1 MVFSSLNF
9 MYLFLPICLLLYF
22 ILHGIKARNYLLLVM
37 SLLFYAWGEPKWI
50 ILMIVTTLI
59 DYGAGLLV
67 DQYRGQKLAKWALAG
82 SVVITL
88 SFLAVFKYLGFFNQ
102 NLNQIFGA
110 ELPTQIF
117 NLPIGISFY
126 TFQAITYVVDV
137 YRGKAQVQRSY
148 ANLLL
153 YVALFPQLIAGPIVR
168 YTDIAAQLENR
179 EMTLPGFSK
188 GITRF
193 VTGLGKKVLL
203 ANIAGQVATSLIGGD
218 LSKASV
224 LGAWLGIFAYTFQI
238 YFDFSGYSDMAI
250 GLGHMFGFTYVENF
264 NYPYISK
271 SITEFWRRWHISLST
286 FFRDY
291 VYIPL
296 GGNRRHQLRNMFIVW
311 ALTGLWHGASWNFV
325 LWGLYYFVFLAIE
338 KLFLGKFLEKLPAVV
353 GHAYALFIIVVG
365 WVFFYFDDVSRL
377 GQMLKLMFGFS
388 GQAGVLPTDTVLLKN
403 HLVFFL
409 VAIIACIPVSKLVK
423 ALLIRFSRKGPVQ
436 ESLAGAAG
444 ILNDVA
450 LLFFS
455 TAALVGASYN
465 PFLYF
470 RF

>member
-1 MVFSSLNF
+1 

-203 ANIAGQVATSLIGGD
+203 ANIAGQIATSLIGGD

-338 KLFLGKFLEKLPAVV
+338 KLFLGKFLKKLPAVV

-377 GQMLKLMFGFS
+377 GQRLKLMFGFS

-444 ILNDVA
+444 ILYDVA

>member
-1 MVFSSLNF
+1 

-423 ALLIRFSRKGPVQ
+423 ALLIRLSRKGSVQ

-444 ILNDVA
+444 ILYDVA

>member
-9 MYLFLPICLLLYF
+9 MHLFLPICLLLYF

-423 ALLIRFSRKGPVQ
+423 ALLIRFSRKGSVQ

-444 ILNDVA
+444 ILYDVA

>member
-1 MVFSSLNF
+1 

-444 ILNDVA
+444 ILYDVA

-455 TAALVGASYN
+455 TAALVGASHN

>member
-1 MVFSSLNF
+1 
-9 MYLFLPICLLLYF
+9 MYLFLPVCLLLYF
-22 ILHGIKARNYLLLVM
+22 ILRSIKARNYLLLAM

-67 DQYRGQKLAKWALAG
+67 DKYRGQKLAKWALAG

-179 EMTLPGFSK
+179 ETTLPGFSK

-218 LSKASV
+218 LSQASV

-353 GHAYALFIIVVG
+353 GHVYALFIIVVG

-388 GQAGVLPTDTVLLKN
+388 GQAGVLPTDTILLKN

-423 ALLIRFSRKGPVQ
+423 ALLIRFSRRGTAQ
-436 ESLAGAAG
+436 EAIAGAVG
-444 ILNDVA
+444 IVYDVA

>member
-1 MVFSSLNF
+1 MH
-9 MYLFLPICLLLYF
+9 LFLPICLLLYF

-423 ALLIRFSRKGPVQ
+423 ALLIRFSRKGSVQ

-444 ILNDVA
+444 ILYDVA

>member
-1 MVFSSLNF
+1 
-9 MYLFLPICLLLYF
+9 MYLFLPVCLLLYF
-22 ILHGIKARNYLLLVM
+22 ILRGIKARNYLLLVM

-50 ILMIVTTLI
+50 VLMIVTTLV

-67 DQYRGQKLAKWALAG
+67 DKYRGQKQAKWALAG

-102 NLNQIFGA
+102 NLNSLFGA

-137 YRGKAQVQRSY
+137 YRGKARVQRSY

-153 YVALFPQLIAGPIVR
+153 YVSLFPQLIAGPIVR
-168 YTDIAAQLENR
+168 YTDIAEQLESR
-179 EMTLPGFSK
+179 ETTVEGFAR

-203 ANIAGQVATSLIGGD
+203 ANIAGQIATSLIGGD

-296 GGNRRHQLRNMFIVW
+296 GGNRRHQLRNMFVVW

-338 KLFLGKFLEKLPAVV
+338 KMFLGKYLEKLPAVV
-353 GHAYALFIIVVG
+353 GHVYALFIVVVG

-388 GQAGVLPTDTVLLKN
+388 GQAGVMPTDTILLKN
-403 HLVFFL
+403 HLVFFM
-409 VAIIACIPVSKLVK
+409 VAIVACIPVSKLVK
-423 ALLIRFSRKGPVQ
+423 ALLIRFSRRGTVQ
-436 ESLAGAAG
+436 EVVAGAVG
-444 ILNDVA
+444 IVYDVA